1 MSSVAQAS
9 RSGRIAAPVSRL
21 PISDRATGL
30 LLACVVPALFW
41 TAMIA
46 FVGNALGAM
55 PAVATLGL
63 ISLGIAAFL
72 VIVVGSLTARG

>member
-9 RSGRIAAPVSRL
+9 RSGRIGTPASRL
-21 PISDRATGL
+21 QFSDRSTGL
-30 LLACVVPALFW
+30 LLACLVPALFW

-46 FVGNALGAM
+46 LVGNALGAM
-55 PAVATLGL
+55 PAVATLAL
-63 ISLGIAAFL
+63 IALGIAAFL